1 MKFTIAQIGANRL
14 QKVLMSEK
22 KQEPKQVVGVIKS
35 DIENVLSSY
44 LDDFE
49 VKISAGQTENE
60 ICFDI
65 SVIAKRM
72 KSFGTL
78 PY

>member
-14 QKVLMSEK
+14 AKVLVGEK
-22 KQEPKQVVGVIKS
+22 NQDPKLICNAIKS
-35 DIENVLSSY
+35 DISNILESY

-49 VKISAGQTENE
+49 ISIDAYNKDKDIIFE
-60 ICFDI
+60 II
-65 SVIAKRM
+65 VNAKRV
-72 KSFGTL
+72 KNFGTL